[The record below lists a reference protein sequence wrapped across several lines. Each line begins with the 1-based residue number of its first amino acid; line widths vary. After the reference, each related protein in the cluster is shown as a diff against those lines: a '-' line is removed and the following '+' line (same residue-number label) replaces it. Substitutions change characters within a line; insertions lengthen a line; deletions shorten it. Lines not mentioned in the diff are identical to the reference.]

1 MVCWASRDENGK
13 ITIDGEID
21 IRFNARR
28 KADGM
33 ERCIR
38 WAQGHS
44 SCGVTLGADTKTY
57 VRRAL
62 HLAGALACVIGLLVV
77 GGCRSAPPAPPPVS
91 HAVVKRAQMHMG
103 TLVTLTAVAPTDTVA
118 QRAVVEGFR
127 YIHYLEQLWSTWIP
141 TSELSAINAAAGG
154 APVTVHPLTV
164 QLIAKSLEAARVT
177 EGGFNIAMGPVVE
190 AWGMSREPRIPTTV
204 ELERLRPL
212 IDLSAVVVDEARKT
226 VGVRT
231 PGMRLDIGGIGKGY
245 AADLTAEVMRWQG
258 ATAAVVAL
266 AGDIKTFGTLPDGVR
281 FPVGIQHPREP
292 GSVLATIELQ
302 DEAISTAGD
311 YERGFELNGVRY
323 HHILDPATLQPARGC
338 QSVTIIAKEGLWADG
353 LDTGIFVMGPERGM
367 ALIEAL
373 PDVEGVIVD
382 AQGAVHVSSGLRGR
396 LRLSG
401 QPPSQRSE

>member
-1 MVCWASRDENGK
+1 MGV
-13 ITIDGEID
+13 
-21 IRFNARR
+21 
-28 KADGM
+28 M
-33 ERCIR
+33 ERFRAKARGWRGR
-38 WAQGHS
+38 WTS
-44 SCGVTLGADTKTY
+44 GVC
-57 VRRAL
+57 
-62 HLAGALACVIGLLVV
+62 ACAIGCVLVS
-77 GGCRSAPPAPPPVS
+77 GCQSTPPPSPPVS
-91 HAVVKRAQMHMG
+91 HAMVKRAQMHMG

-127 YIHYLEQLWSTWIP
+127 YIHYLEQLWSTWVP
-141 TSELSAINAAAGG
+141 SSELSAINAAAGG
-154 APVTVHPLTV
+154 APVTVHPLTA
-164 QLIAKSLEAARVT
+164 QLIARSLEVARLT
-177 EGGFNIAMGPVVE
+177 EGAFNIAMGPVVE
-190 AWGMSREPRIPTTV
+190 AWGMSREPRIPATA

-212 IDLSAVVVDEARKT
+212 LDLSAVTVDETHNT

-245 AADLTAEVMRWQG
+245 AADLTAEVMRGQG

-266 AGDIKTFGTLPDGVR
+266 AGDIKTFGTLPDGAR

-292 GSVLATIELQ
+292 GAMLATIELQ

-323 HHILDPATLQPARGC
+323 HHILDPATLQPARAC
-338 QSVTIIAKEGLWADG
+338 QSVTIIAKDGLWADG

-382 AQGAVHVSSGLRGR
+382 AQGQVHVSSGLRGR
-396 LRLSG
+396 LRQPG
-401 QPPSQRSE
+401 QPMRQRNE